1 MWGSIRQGGRDLNV
15 FVPRRIARRT
25 AALAGALLAAG
36 LLAAGSAGATTYSWT
51 VQLTGGDVIR
61 SGLPADASA
70 TGTAHITGDDVAN
83 QMCGT
88 FTWTGINSP
97 VGFGHIHEGEAGQP
111 ENPGF
116 TINLFGP
123 PTSTSGFQSGVTGCT
138 TVPGAVIDKMQ
149 RYAALFNIVVH
160 TVQFP
165 GGAIRG
171 QLGCGTLLFTWAC
184 GGF

>member
-1 MWGSIRQGGRDLNV
+1 MQMFSM
-15 FVPRRIARRT
+15 RRITRRT
-25 AALAGALLAAG
+25 ASFAGALLAVG
-36 LLAAGSAGATTYSWT
+36 LLAAGSASAFTYTWDVT
-51 VQLTGGDVIR
+51 LTGQAVKD
-61 SGLPADASA
+61 SGLPADVNASGA
-70 TGTAHITGDDVAN
+70 AHITADNVAN
-83 QMCGT
+83 RMCGT

-97 VGFGHIHEGEAGQP
+97 VGFGHIHEGQAGQP

-138 TVPGAVIDKMQ
+138 TVPGAVMDKMD
-149 RYAALFNIVVH
+149 RYSAYFNVVVH

-171 QLGCGTLLFTWAC
+171 QIGCATLLFNWPC